1 MMVPSA
7 IEKLGEL
14 AVYSSDPTIRS
25 IVSLKT
31 EGYSE
36 SKKMGIEWLSWSIH
50 CPLYTSPSPRDEQ

>member
-14 AVYSSDPTIRS
+14 AVYSSEPTIRS

-36 SKKMGIEWLSWSIH
+36 SKKMGIE
-50 CPLYTSPSPRDEQ
+50 EQDYDDDVCHANELHNL